1 MVDFGSGLSGLGKE
15 NMVEGVRKPKVLIVD
30 DTPENIQVLMETLK
44 DQYTI
49 VAAIN
54 GEKALKMAVTEPRPD
69 LILLDIMMPGMDGY
83 EVCRRLKA
91 DEQVQH
97 IPIIFVTAKTEVED
111 ETLGF
116 ELGAMD
122 YITKPFSIPVVK
134 SRVKAHLELKILRD
148 LEAIQRAK
156 LETVLGMLNRE
167 LAEAADYV
175 KFLMPQP
182 ITDGPVKA
190 DWRFVP
196 STTLGGDSLGY
207 HWLDE
212 DSLAIYLIDVCGH
225 GVGAALHSVS
235 VLNVLRSR
243 NLPNVD
249 FKRPEQVLAGLN
261 DVFPMDEHRDMYFT
275 MWYGVYQPS
284 SRLLTYACGGHPPAL
299 LIQDIAGN
307 GSEIRELRTPNM
319 FLGGMDGIDFK
330 YDQVEIK
337 PAARLYVFSDGVY
350 EIWNENGLCWDF
362 DRLKAY
368 LEASGDRGKSTMDD
382 LWAHVRHIA
391 GSETLE
397 DDFSV
402 LEIRIP

>member
-1 MVDFGSGLSGLGKE
+1 MLECG
-15 NMVEGVRKPKVLIVD
+15 RKPKVLIVD

-54 GEKALKMAVTEPRPD
+54 GEKALKMAVAEPRPD

-83 EVCRRLKA
+83 EVCRKLKA
-91 DEQVQH
+91 DEHTQH
-97 IPIIFVTAKTEVED
+97 IPIIFVTAKTEVKD

-116 ELGAMD
+116 ELGAVD
-122 YITKPFSIPVVK
+122 YITKPFSIPVVRA
-134 SRVKAHLELKILRD
+134 RVKAHLELKILRD
-148 LEAIQRAK
+148 IEAVQRVK
-156 LETVLGMLNRE
+156 LETLLGVINRE

-175 KFLMPQP
+175 RFLLPQP
-182 ITDGPVKA
+182 ITEGPVMA

-249 FKRPEQVLAGLN
+249 FGRPEQVLASLN
-261 DVFPMDEHRDMYFT
+261 AVFPMSNHQGMYFT
-275 MWYGVYQPS
+275 MWYGVYN
-284 SRLLTYACGGHPPAL
+284 RLARHLTYASGGHPPAL
-299 LIQDIAGN
+299 LIERTRGKEPQ
-307 GSEIRELRTPNM
+307 IRELRTPNL
-319 FLGGMDGIDFK
+319 FVGGMEGIDFEF
-330 YDQVEIK
+330 DRVEIK

-350 EIWNENGLCWDF
+350 EIMNESGLCWDL
-362 DRLKAY
+362 DGLKAY
-368 LEASGDRGKSTMDD
+368 LEASDDRGTSTMDD
-382 LWAHVRHIA
+382 LWSHVRHIA

>member
-1 MVDFGSGLSGLGKE
+1 
-15 NMVEGVRKPKVLIVD
+15 MVEVGRKPKVLIVD

-54 GEKALKMAVTEPRPD
+54 GEKALKMAMAEPRPD

-91 DEQVQH
+91 EEQVLD

-116 ELGAMD
+116 ELGAVD

-134 SRVKAHLELKILRD
+134 ARVKAHLELKILRD

-156 LETVLGMLNRE
+156 LETVLGMLNSE
-167 LAEAADYV
+167 LAEAAEYV
-175 KFLMPQP
+175 KFLLPKP
-182 ITDGPVKA
+182 ITEGPLQA

-196 STTLGGDSLGY
+196 CTSLGGDSLGY
-207 HWLDE
+207 HWVDE
-212 DSLAIYLIDVCGH
+212 DSFAIYLVDVCGH

-235 VLNVLRSR
+235 VLNVLRSE
-243 NLPNVD
+243 NLQNTN
-249 FKRPEQVLAGLN
+249 FRRPDQVLAGLN
-261 DVFPMDEHRDMYFT
+261 AVFPMEYHKDMYFT
-275 MWYGVYQPS
+275 IWYGVYNRS
-284 SRLLTYACGGHPPAL
+284 SRLLTYASGGHPPAL
-299 LIQDIAGN
+299 LMQDMPGN
-307 GSEIRELRTPNM
+307 RSEIRELRTPNL
-319 FLGGMDGIDFK
+319 FLGGMDGIDFE

-337 PAARLYVFSDGVY
+337 PEARLYVFSDGVY
-350 EIWNENGLCWDF
+350 EIMNEKGAYWEF
-362 DRLKAY
+362 DDLKAY
-368 LEASGDRGKSTMDD
+368 LEDSGDRGKSTMDD
-382 LWAHVRHIA
+382 LWAHVRQIA

>member
-1 MVDFGSGLSGLGKE
+1 MLERGQ
-15 NMVEGVRKPKVLIVD
+15 RPKILIVD

-54 GEKALKMAVTEPRPD
+54 GEKALKMAVAEPGPD

-116 ELGAMD
+116 ELGGVD

-134 SRVKAHLELKILRD
+134 ARVKAHLELKILRD

-156 LETVLGMLNRE
+156 LETVLGTLNSE
-167 LAEAADYV
+167 LAEAAEYV
-175 KFLMPQP
+175 KFLLPQP
-182 ITDGPVKA
+182 ITEGPLQA

-196 STTLGGDSLGY
+196 CTSLGGDSLGY

-212 DSLAIYLIDVCGH
+212 DSFAIYLIDVCGH

-235 VLNVLRSR
+235 VLNVLRSK
-243 NLPNVD
+243 NLQNID
-249 FKRPEQVLAGLN
+249 FRRPDQVLAGLN
-261 DVFPMDEHRDMYFT
+261 AVFPMDNHRNMYFT
-275 MWYGVYQPS
+275 MWYGVYNRS
-284 SRLLTYACGGHPPAL
+284 SRLLTYASGGHPPAL
-299 LIQDIAGN
+299 LMQDMGN
-307 GSEIRELRTPNM
+307 RSEIRELRTPNL
-319 FLGGMDGIDFK
+319 FVGGLDGIDFE

-350 EIWNENGLCWDF
+350 EIMNENGACWEF
-362 DRLKAY
+362 DDLKAY
-368 LEASGDRGKSTMDD
+368 LEDSGDRGKSTMDD
-382 LWAHVRHIA
+382 LWAHVRQIA

>member
-1 MVDFGSGLSGLGKE
+1 
-15 NMVEGVRKPKVLIVD
+15 MVEGSRKPKVLIVD
-30 DTPENIQVLMETLK
+30 DTPENIQVLMEMLK

-54 GEKALKMAVTEPRPD
+54 GEKALKMAVAEPMPD

-83 EVCRRLKA
+83 EVCRKLKA

-134 SRVKAHLELKILRD
+134 ARVKAHLELKILRD

-156 LETVLGMLNRE
+156 LETVLGILNSE

-175 KFLMPQP
+175 KFLLPRP
-182 ITDGPVKA
+182 ITDGPVRA
-190 DWRFVP
+190 DWRFMP

-249 FKRPEQVLAGLN
+249 FRRPEQVLASLN
-261 DVFPMDEHRDMYFT
+261 AVFPMDDHRDMYFT
-275 MWYGVYQPS
+275 MWYGVYKPS
-284 SRLLTYACGGHPPAL
+284 SRLLTYASGGHPPAL
-299 LIQDIAGN
+299 LIQDTAGN
-307 GSEIRELRTPNM
+307 GSEVRELRTPNI
-319 FLGGMDGIDFK
+319 FLGGLNGMDFE
-330 YDQVEIK
+330 YDEVDIK
-337 PAARLYVFSDGVY
+337 PEARLYVFSDGVY
-350 EIWNENGLCWDF
+350 EIMNENGACWEF
-362 DRLKAY
+362 DDLKAY
-368 LEASGDRGKSTMDD
+368 LEDSSDRGKSTMDD
-382 LWAHVRHIA
+382 LWAHVRQIA
-391 GSETLE
+391 GTETLE

>member
-1 MVDFGSGLSGLGKE
+1 
-15 NMVEGVRKPKVLIVD
+15 MVEDGRKPKVLIVD

-54 GEKALKMAVTEPRPD
+54 GEKALKMAVAEPRPD

-122 YITKPFSIPVVK
+122 YIAKPFSISVVK
-134 SRVKAHLELKILRD
+134 ARVKAHLELKILRD

-156 LETVLGMLNRE
+156 LETVLGMLNSE

-175 KFLMPQP
+175 KFLLPEP
-182 ITDGPVKA
+182 ITEGPVMA

-249 FKRPEQVLAGLN
+249 FRRPEQVLAGLN
-261 DVFPMDEHRDMYFT
+261 AVFPMECHRDMYFT
-275 MWYGVYQPS
+275 MWYGVYKPS
-284 SRLLTYACGGHPPAL
+284 SRLLTYASGGHPPAL
-299 LIQDIAGN
+299 LIQDTAGN
-307 GSEIRELRTPNM
+307 GSDIRELRTPNL
-319 FLGGMDGIDFK
+319 FLGGLDGIDFE
-330 YDQVEIK
+330 YDAVEIK

-350 EIWNENGLCWDF
+350 EIMNKNGAYWEF
-362 DRLKAY
+362 DDLRAY
-368 LEASGDRGKSTMDD
+368 LKDSGDRGKTTMDD
-382 LWAHVRHIA
+382 LWAHVRQIA

>member
-1 MVDFGSGLSGLGKE
+1 
-15 NMVEGVRKPKVLIVD
+15 MVEVGRKPKVLIVD

-54 GEKALKMAVTEPRPD
+54 GEKALKMAMAEPSPD

-91 DEQVQH
+91 DEKVRD

-116 ELGAMD
+116 ELGAVD

-134 SRVKAHLELKILRD
+134 ARVKAHLDLKRLRD

-156 LETVLGMLNRE
+156 LEAVLGKLNNE
-167 LAEAADYV
+167 LAEAAEYV
-175 KFLMPQP
+175 KFLLPQP
-182 ITDGPVKA
+182 ITEGPLQA

-196 STTLGGDSLGY
+196 CTSLGGDSLGY

-212 DSLAIYLIDVCGH
+212 DSFAIYLIDVCGH

-235 VLNVLRSR
+235 VLNVLRSK
-243 NLPNVD
+243 NLQNID
-249 FKRPEQVLAGLN
+249 FRRPDQVLAGLN
-261 DVFPMDEHRDMYFT
+261 AVFPMDYHRGMYFT
-275 MWYGVYQPS
+275 MWYGVYTRS
-284 SRLLTYACGGHPPAL
+284 SRLLTYASGGHPPAL
-299 LIQDIAGN
+299 LMQDMPEN
-307 GSEIRELRTPNM
+307 RSEIRELRTPNL
-319 FLGGMDGIDFK
+319 FVGGLDGIDFE
-330 YDQVEIK
+330 YDQIEIK
-337 PAARLYVFSDGVY
+337 PAAKLYVFSDGVY
-350 EIWNENGLCWDF
+350 EIMNENGPCWEF
-362 DRLKAY
+362 DDLKAY
-368 LEASGDRGKSTMDD
+368 LEDSGDRGKSTMDD
-382 LWAHVRHIA
+382 LWAHVRQIA

-402 LEIRIP
+402 LEIKIP

>member
-1 MVDFGSGLSGLGKE
+1 
-15 NMVEGVRKPKVLIVD
+15 MVEVGRKPKVLIVD

-54 GEKALKMAVTEPRPD
+54 GDKALKMAVAEPRPD
-69 LILLDIMMPGMDGY
+69 LILLDVMMPGMDGY

-91 DEQVQH
+91 DEQTQR

-122 YITKPFSIPVVK
+122 YISKPFSIPVVK
-134 SRVKAHLELKILRD
+134 ARVKAHLELKILRD
-148 LEAIQRAK
+148 LEAFQRAK
-156 LETVLGMLNRE
+156 LENVLGILNSE

-182 ITDGPVKA
+182 ITEGPVMT

-249 FKRPEQVLAGLN
+249 FRRPEQIL
-261 DVFPMDEHRDMYFT
+261 
-275 MWYGVYQPS
+275 
-284 SRLLTYACGGHPPAL
+284 
-299 LIQDIAGN
+299 
-307 GSEIRELRTPNM
+307 SEPQCR
-319 FLGGMDGIDFK
+319 
-330 YDQVEIK
+330 
-337 PAARLYVFSDGVY
+337 FSHG
-350 EIWNENGLCWDF
+350 
-362 DRLKAY
+362 
-368 LEASGDRGKSTMDD
+368 
-382 LWAHVRHIA
+382 
-391 GSETLE
+391 
-397 DDFSV
+397 
-402 LEIRIP
+402 

>member
-1 MVDFGSGLSGLGKE
+1 
-15 NMVEGVRKPKVLIVD
+15 MVEGGRKPKVLIVD

-44 DQYTI
+44 DQYAI

-54 GEKALKMAVTEPRPD
+54 GEKALKMAVGEPRPD

-91 DEQVQH
+91 DERVRD

-116 ELGAMD
+116 ELGAVD

-134 SRVKAHLELKILRD
+134 ARVKAHLDLKRLRD

-156 LETVLGMLNRE
+156 LEAVLGMLNSE
-167 LAEAADYV
+167 LAEAAEYV
-175 KFLMPQP
+175 KFLLPQP
-182 ITDGPVKA
+182 VTEGPLQA

-196 STTLGGDSLGY
+196 CTSLGGDSLGY

-212 DSLAIYLIDVCGH
+212 DSFAIYLIDVCGH

-235 VLNVLRSR
+235 VLNVLRSK
-243 NLPNVD
+243 NLQNID
-249 FKRPEQVLAGLN
+249 FRRPDQVLGSLN
-261 DVFPMDEHRDMYFT
+261 AVFPMECHRDMYFT
-275 MWYGVYQPS
+275 IWYGVYNRS
-284 SRLLTYACGGHPPAL
+284 SRLLTYASGGHPPAL
-299 LIQDIAGN
+299 LMHETAGK
-307 GSEIRELRTPNM
+307 GSEIRELRTPNL
-319 FLGGMDGIDFK
+319 FVGGLDGIDFQ

-350 EIWNENGLCWDF
+350 EIMNESGPSWEF
-362 DRLKAY
+362 DDLKAY
-368 LEASGDRGKSTMDD
+368 LEGSGDRGKSTMDD
-382 LWAHVRHIA
+382 LWAHVRQIA

-402 LEIRIP
+402 LEVRIP

>member
-1 MVDFGSGLSGLGKE
+1 
-15 NMVEGVRKPKVLIVD
+15 MVEGSRKPKVLIVD
-30 DTPENIQVLMETLK
+30 DTPENIQVLMEMLK

-54 GEKALKMAVTEPRPD
+54 GEKALKMAVAEPRPD

-83 EVCRRLKA
+83 EVCRKLKA

-134 SRVKAHLELKILRD
+134 ARVKAHLELKILRD

-156 LETVLGMLNRE
+156 LETVLGILNSE

-175 KFLMPQP
+175 KFLLPRP
-182 ITDGPVKA
+182 ITEGPVRA
-190 DWRFVP
+190 DWRFMP

-249 FKRPEQVLAGLN
+249 FRRPEQVLASLN
-261 DVFPMDEHRDMYFT
+261 AVFPMDDHRDMYFT
-275 MWYGVYQPS
+275 MWYGVYKPS
-284 SRLLTYACGGHPPAL
+284 SRLLTYASGGHPPAL
-299 LIQDIAGN
+299 LIQDTAGN
-307 GSEIRELRTPNM
+307 GSEVRELRTPNI
-319 FLGGMDGIDFK
+319 FLGGLNGMDFE
-330 YDQVEIK
+330 YDEVDIK
-337 PAARLYVFSDGVY
+337 PEARLYVFSDGVY
-350 EIWNENGLCWDF
+350 EIMNENGACWEF
-362 DRLKAY
+362 DDLKAY
-368 LEASGDRGKSTMDD
+368 LEDSSDRGKSTMDD
-382 LWAHVRHIA
+382 LWAHVRQIA
-391 GSETLE
+391 GTETLE

>member
-1 MVDFGSGLSGLGKE
+1 
-15 NMVEGVRKPKVLIVD
+15 MVEVGRKPKVLIVD

-54 GEKALKMAVTEPRPD
+54 GEKALKMAMAEPRPD

-97 IPIIFVTAKTEVED
+97 IPIIFVTAKTEVDD

-116 ELGAMD
+116 ELGAVD

-134 SRVKAHLELKILRD
+134 ARVKAHLELKILRD
-148 LEAIQRAK
+148 LEEIQRAK
-156 LETVLGMLNRE
+156 LETVLGMLNSE
-167 LAEAADYV
+167 LAEAAEYV
-175 KFLMPQP
+175 KFLLPQP
-182 ITDGPVKA
+182 ITEGPLQA

-196 STTLGGDSLGY
+196 CTSLGGDSLGY

-212 DSLAIYLIDVCGH
+212 DSFAIYLIDVCGH

-235 VLNVLRSR
+235 VLNVLRSK
-243 NLPNVD
+243 NLQNID
-249 FKRPEQVLAGLN
+249 FRRPDQVLAGLN
-261 DVFPMDEHRDMYFT
+261 AVFPMDYHRGMYFT
-275 MWYGVYQPS
+275 MWYGVYNRS
-284 SRLLTYACGGHPPAL
+284 SRLLTYASGGHPPAL
-299 LIQDIAGN
+299 LMQDMPGN
-307 GSEIRELRTPNM
+307 RSEIRELRTPNL
-319 FLGGMDGIDFK
+319 FLGGLDGIDFV

-350 EIWNENGLCWDF
+350 EIMNENGACWGF
-362 DRLKAY
+362 DDLKAY
-368 LEASGDRGKSTMDD
+368 LEDSGDRGKSTMDD
-382 LWAHVRHIA
+382 LWGHVRQIA
-391 GSETLE
+391 RSETLE
-397 DDFSV
+397 GDFSV

>member
-1 MVDFGSGLSGLGKE
+1 
-15 NMVEGVRKPKVLIVD
+15 MVETGRKPKVLIVD

-54 GEKALKMAVTEPRPD
+54 GEKALKMALAEPRPD
-69 LILLDIMMPGMDGY
+69 LILLDIMMPEMDGY

-91 DEQVQH
+91 DEQVQD
-97 IPIIFVTAKTEVED
+97 IPVIFVTAKTEVED

-134 SRVKAHLELKILRD
+134 ARVKAHLELKILRD
-148 LEAIQRAK
+148 LEASQRAK
-156 LETVLGMLNRE
+156 LETLLGMLNSE

-175 KFLMPQP
+175 KFLLPQP
-182 ITDGPVKA
+182 ITEGPLQA

-249 FKRPEQVLAGLN
+249 FRRPEQVLASLN
-261 DVFPMDEHRDMYFT
+261 AVFPMDNHRGMYFT
-275 MWYGVYQPS
+275 MWYGVYKPS
-284 SRLLTYACGGHPPAL
+284 SRLLTYASGGHPPAL
-299 LIQDIAGN
+299 LIQDTAGN
-307 GSEIRELRTPNM
+307 GSQIRELRTPN
-319 FLGGMDGIDFK
+319 LIVGGLDGIDFE
-330 YDQVEIK
+330 YDEVEIK

-350 EIWNENGLCWDF
+350 EIMNENGACWEF
-362 DRLKAY
+362 DDLKAY
-368 LEASGDRGKSTMDD
+368 LKDSGDRGKSTMDD
-382 LWAHVRHIA
+382 LWAHVRQIA

>member
-1 MVDFGSGLSGLGKE
+1 
-15 NMVEGVRKPKVLIVD
+15 MVEVGRKPKVLIVD

-54 GEKALKMAVTEPRPD
+54 GEKALKMAMAEPSPD
-69 LILLDIMMPGMDGY
+69 LVLLDIMMPGMDGY

-91 DEQVQH
+91 DEQLQH

-116 ELGAMD
+116 ELGAVD

-134 SRVKAHLELKILRD
+134 ARVKAHLELKILRD

-156 LETVLGMLNRE
+156 LETVLGMLNSE
-167 LAEAADYV
+167 LAEAAEYV
-175 KFLMPQP
+175 KFLLPQP
-182 ITDGPVKA
+182 ITEGPLQA

-196 STTLGGDSLGY
+196 CTSLGGDSLGY

-212 DSLAIYLIDVCGH
+212 DSFAIYLIDVCGH

-235 VLNVLRSR
+235 VLNVLRSK
-243 NLPNVD
+243 NLQNID
-249 FKRPEQVLAGLN
+249 FRRPDQVLAGLN
-261 DVFPMDEHRDMYFT
+261 AVFPMDYHSGMYFT
-275 MWYGVYQPS
+275 MWYGVYNRS
-284 SRLLTYACGGHPPAL
+284 SRLLTYASGGHPPAL
-299 LIQDIAGN
+299 LMQDMPGN
-307 GSEIRELRTPNM
+307 RSEIRELRTPNL
-319 FLGGMDGIDFK
+319 FLGGLDGIDFE

-350 EIWNENGLCWDF
+350 EIMNENGAWWEF
-362 DRLKAY
+362 DDLKAY
-368 LEASGDRGKSTMDD
+368 LKDSGDRGKSTMDD
-382 LWAHVRHIA
+382 LWAHVRQIA

>member
-1 MVDFGSGLSGLGKE
+1 MELG
-15 NMVEGVRKPKVLIVD
+15 RKPKVLIVD

-54 GEKALKMAVTEPRPD
+54 GEKALKMAVGEPRPD

-116 ELGAMD
+116 ELGGVD

-134 SRVKAHLELKILRD
+134 ARVKAHLELKILRD

-156 LETVLGMLNRE
+156 LETVLGMLNSE
-167 LAEAADYV
+167 LAEAAEYV
-175 KFLMPQP
+175 KFLLPQP
-182 ITDGPVKA
+182 ITEGPLQA

-196 STTLGGDSLGY
+196 CTSLGGDSLGY

-212 DSLAIYLIDVCGH
+212 DSFAIYLIDVCGH

-235 VLNVLRSR
+235 VLNVLRSK
-243 NLPNVD
+243 NLQNID
-249 FKRPEQVLAGLN
+249 FRRPDQVLAGLN
-261 DVFPMDEHRDMYFT
+261 AVFPMDNHRNMYFT
-275 MWYGVYQPS
+275 MWYGVYSRS
-284 SRLLTYACGGHPPAL
+284 SRLLTYASGGHPPAL
-299 LIQDIAGN
+299 LMQDMGN
-307 GSEIRELRTPNM
+307 RSEIRELRTPNL
-319 FLGGMDGIDFK
+319 FVGGLDGINFE

-350 EIWNENGLCWDF
+350 EIMNENGACWEF
-362 DRLKAY
+362 DDLKAY
-368 LEASGDRGKSTMDD
+368 LENSGDRGKSTMDD
-382 LWAHVRHIA
+382 LWTHVRQIA

-402 LEIRIP
+402 LEIRMP

>member
-1 MVDFGSGLSGLGKE
+1 MLELG
-15 NMVEGVRKPKVLIVD
+15 RKPKVLIVD

-54 GEKALKMAVTEPRPD
+54 GEKALKMAVGEPRPD

-116 ELGAMD
+116 ELGGVD

-134 SRVKAHLELKILRD
+134 ARVKAHLELKILRD

-156 LETVLGMLNRE
+156 LETVLGMLNSE
-167 LAEAADYV
+167 LAEAAEYV
-175 KFLMPQP
+175 KFLLPQP
-182 ITDGPVKA
+182 ITEGPLQA

-196 STTLGGDSLGY
+196 CTSLGGDSLGY

-212 DSLAIYLIDVCGH
+212 DSFAIYLIDVCGH

-235 VLNVLRSR
+235 VLNVLRSK
-243 NLPNVD
+243 NLQNID
-249 FKRPEQVLAGLN
+249 FRRPDQVLAGLN
-261 DVFPMDEHRDMYFT
+261 AVFPMDNHRNMYFT
-275 MWYGVYQPS
+275 MWYGVYSRS
-284 SRLLTYACGGHPPAL
+284 SRLLTYASGGHPPAL
-299 LIQDIAGN
+299 LMQDMGN
-307 GSEIRELRTPNM
+307 RSEIRELRTPNL
-319 FLGGMDGIDFK
+319 FVGGLDGINFE

-350 EIWNENGLCWDF
+350 EIMNENGACWEF
-362 DRLKAY
+362 DDLKAY
-368 LEASGDRGKSTMDD
+368 LENSGDRGKSTMDD
-382 LWAHVRHIA
+382 LWTHVRQIA

-402 LEIRIP
+402 LEIRMP

>member
-1 MVDFGSGLSGLGKE
+1 
-15 NMVEGVRKPKVLIVD
+15 VEGGRKPKVLIVD

-54 GEKALKMAVTEPRPD
+54 GEKALKMAAAEPKPD

-91 DEQVQH
+91 DEQMQH

-122 YITKPFSIPVVK
+122 YITKPFSVPVVK
-134 SRVKAHLELKILRD
+134 ARVKAHLELKILRD
-148 LEAIQRAK
+148 REASQRAK
-156 LETVLGMLNRE
+156 LESVLGMLKSE

-175 KFLMPQP
+175 RFLLPEP
-182 ITDGPVKA
+182 ITQGPVTA

-249 FKRPEQVLAGLN
+249 FRRPEQVLGSLN
-261 DVFPMDEHRDMYFT
+261 GVFPMDDHRGMYFT
-275 MWYGVYQPS
+275 MWYGVYKPS
-284 SRLLTYACGGHPPAL
+284 SGLLTYASGGHPPAL
-299 LIQDIAGN
+299 LIRDTAGN
-307 GSEIRELRTPNM
+307 RSEIRELRTPNL
-319 FLGGMDGIDFK
+319 FLGGLEGMDFK
-330 YDQVEIK
+330 HDEVEIK

-350 EIWNENGLCWDF
+350 EIMNEEGAYWEF
-362 DRLKAY
+362 DDLKAY
-368 LEASGDRGKSTMDD
+368 LGESRDSLESPMDD
-382 LWAHVRHIA
+382 LWAHVQQIA

>member
-1 MVDFGSGLSGLGKE
+1 
-15 NMVEGVRKPKVLIVD
+15 VEVGRKPKILIVD

-54 GEKALKMAVTEPRPD
+54 GEKALKMALAEPRPD

-91 DEQVQH
+91 DEQTQH
-97 IPIIFVTAKTEVED
+97 IPIIFVTAKTEEED

-122 YITKPFSIPVVK
+122 YISKPFSIPVVK
-134 SRVKAHLELKILRD
+134 ARVKAHLELKILRD
-148 LEAIQRAK
+148 LEAFQRAK
-156 LETVLGMLNRE
+156 LENVLGILNSE
-167 LAEAADYV
+167 LTEAADYV

-182 ITDGPVKA
+182 ITEGAVMA
-190 DWRFVP
+190 DWCFVP

-249 FKRPEQVLAGLN
+249 FRRPEQILASLN
-261 DVFPMDEHRDMYFT
+261 AVFPMADHRDMYFT
-275 MWYGVYQPS
+275 MWYGVYKPS
-284 SRLLTYACGGHPPAL
+284 SRLLTYASGGHPPAL
-299 LIQDIAGN
+299 LIQNTTGN
-307 GSEIRELRTPNM
+307 GSEIRELITSNL
-319 FLGGMDGIDFK
+319 FLGAIEGIDFE
-330 YDQVEIK
+330 YDEVEVK
-337 PAARLYVFSDGVY
+337 PGARLYVFSDGVY
-350 EIWNENGLCWDF
+350 EIMDENGPCWDF
-362 DRLKAY
+362 EGLKAY
-368 LEASGDRGKSTMDD
+368 LKDSGAGSKSTLDD
-382 LWAHVRHIA
+382 LWAHVRQIT

>member
-1 MVDFGSGLSGLGKE
+1 
-15 NMVEGVRKPKVLIVD
+15 MVEVGRKPKVLIVD

-54 GEKALKMAVTEPRPD
+54 GEKALKMAMAEPRPD

-91 DEQVQH
+91 EEQVLD

-116 ELGAMD
+116 ELGAVD

-134 SRVKAHLELKILRD
+134 ARMKAHLDLKRLRD

-156 LETVLGMLNRE
+156 LEAVLGMLNSE
-167 LAEAADYV
+167 LAEAAEYV
-175 KFLMPQP
+175 KFLLPKP
-182 ITDGPVKA
+182 ITEGPLEA

-196 STTLGGDSLGY
+196 CTSLGGDSLGY

-212 DSLAIYLIDVCGH
+212 DSFAIYLIDVCGH

-235 VLNVLRSR
+235 VLNVLRSE
-243 NLPNVD
+243 NLQNTN
-249 FKRPEQVLAGLN
+249 FRRPDQVLAALN
-261 DVFPMDEHRDMYFT
+261 AVFPMEYHKDMYFT
-275 MWYGVYQPS
+275 IWYGVYNRS
-284 SRLLTYACGGHPPAL
+284 SRLLTYASGGHPPAL
-299 LIQDIAGN
+299 LMQDMPGN
-307 GSEIRELRTPNM
+307 RSEIRELRTPNL
-319 FLGGMDGIDFK
+319 FLGGLDGIDFE

-337 PAARLYVFSDGVY
+337 PEARLYVFSDGVY
-350 EIWNENGLCWDF
+350 EIMNEEGSYWELD
-362 DRLKAY
+362 DLKAY
-368 LEASGDRGKSTMDD
+368 LEDSGNRGKSTMDD
-382 LWAHVRHIA
+382 LWAHVRQIA

-402 LEIRIP
+402 LEIRIPRTKRNRRL

>member
-1 MVDFGSGLSGLGKE
+1 
-15 NMVEGVRKPKVLIVD
+15 MVEVGRKPKVLIVD

-54 GEKALKMAVTEPRPD
+54 GEKALKMAMAEPSPD

-91 DEQVQH
+91 DEKVSDT
-97 IPIIFVTAKTEVED
+97 PIIFVTAKSEVED

-116 ELGAMD
+116 ELGAVD

-134 SRVKAHLELKILRD
+134 ARVKAHLDLKRLRD

-156 LETVLGMLNRE
+156 LETVLGMLNSE
-167 LAEAADYV
+167 LAEAAEYV
-175 KFLMPQP
+175 KFLLPQP
-182 ITDGPVKA
+182 ITEGPLQA

-196 STTLGGDSLGY
+196 CTSLGGDSLGY

-212 DSLAIYLIDVCGH
+212 DSFAIYLIDVCGH

-235 VLNVLRSR
+235 VLNVLRSK
-243 NLPNVD
+243 NLQNID
-249 FKRPEQVLAGLN
+249 FRRPDQVLAGLN
-261 DVFPMDEHRDMYFT
+261 AVFPMDNHRDMYFT
-275 MWYGVYQPS
+275 MWYGVYNHS
-284 SRLLTYACGGHPPAL
+284 SRLLTYASGGHPPAL
-299 LIQDIAGN
+299 LMQDMPGN
-307 GSEIRELRTPNM
+307 RSEIRELRTPNL
-319 FLGGMDGIDFK
+319 FVGGLDGVDFE

-350 EIWNENGLCWDF
+350 EIMNENGACWGF
-362 DRLKAY
+362 DDLKAY
-368 LEASGDRGKSTMDD
+368 LEDSGDRGKSTMDD
-382 LWAHVRHIA
+382 LWAHVRQIA

>member
-1 MVDFGSGLSGLGKE
+1 
-15 NMVEGVRKPKVLIVD
+15 MVEYGRKPKVLIVD

-44 DQYTI
+44 DKYTI

-54 GEKALKMAVTEPRPD
+54 GEKALKMAVAEPRPD

-91 DEQVQH
+91 DEHMQH

-134 SRVKAHLELKILRD
+134 ARVKAHLELKILRD
-148 LEAIQRAK
+148 LEARHRAK
-156 LETVLGMLNRE
+156 LETVLGMLNSE

-182 ITDGPVKA
+182 ITEGPVMA

-212 DSLAIYLIDVCGH
+212 DSLAFYLIDVCGH

-243 NLPNVD
+243 NLPHVD
-249 FKRPEQVLAGLN
+249 FRRPEQVLAGLN
-261 DVFPMDEHRDMYFT
+261 AVFPMNDHRSMYFT
-275 MWYGVYQPS
+275 MWYGVYNRV
-284 SRLLTYACGGHPPAL
+284 SRVLTYASGGHPPAL
-299 LIQDIAGN
+299 LIEDGPGKAP
-307 GSEIRELRTPNM
+307 EIRELRTPN
-319 FLGGMDGIDFK
+319 LIVGGLEGIDFD
-330 YDQVEIK
+330 YDEVEIK

-350 EIWNENGLCWDF
+350 EIMNENGACWDF
-362 DRLKAY
+362 DGLKAY
-368 LEASGDRGKSTMDD
+368 LADSAFGDTSTMDD
-382 LWAHVRHIA
+382 LWSHVRHIA

>member
-1 MVDFGSGLSGLGKE
+1 
-15 NMVEGVRKPKVLIVD
+15 MVEVGRKPKVLIVD

-54 GEKALKMAVTEPRPD
+54 GEKALKMAMAEPRPD

-91 DEQVQH
+91 EEQVID

-134 SRVKAHLELKILRD
+134 ARVKAHLELKILRD

-156 LETVLGMLNRE
+156 LETVLGMLNSE
-167 LAEAADYV
+167 LAEAAEYV
-175 KFLMPQP
+175 KFLLPKP
-182 ITDGPVKA
+182 ITEGPLQA

-196 STTLGGDSLGY
+196 CTSLGGDALGY
-207 HWLDE
+207 HWIDE
-212 DSLAIYLIDVCGH
+212 DSFAIYLIDVCGH

-235 VLNVLRSR
+235 VLNVLRSE
-243 NLPNVD
+243 NLQNTD
-249 FKRPEQVLAGLN
+249 FRRPDQVLAGLN
-261 DVFPMDEHRDMYFT
+261 AVFPMEYHKDMYFT
-275 MWYGVYQPS
+275 IWYGVYNRS
-284 SRLLTYACGGHPPAL
+284 SRLLTYASGGHPPAL
-299 LIQDIAGN
+299 LMQDMPGN
-307 GSEIRELRTPNM
+307 RSENRELRTPNL
-319 FLGGMDGIDFK
+319 FLGGLDGIDFE

-337 PAARLYVFSDGVY
+337 PSARLYVFSDGVY
-350 EIWNENGLCWDF
+350 EIMNEKGAYWEF
-362 DRLKAY
+362 DDLKAY
-368 LEASGDRGKSTMDD
+368 LEDSGDRGKSTMDD
-382 LWAHVRHIA
+382 LWAHVRQMA